1 MLIHLS
7 GGTALHLQHLRPAI
21 IFIFLL
27 IVFDVL
33 QGKKKRERE
42 KMNEEFGSTVQV
54 CNVAKLAAWLD
65 MGDNTT
71 GPCLL
76 QTGR

>member
-7 GGTALHLQHLRPAI
+7 GGTALHLQHLRPAFV
-21 IFIFLL
+21 FILLL
-27 IVFDVL
+27 IIFDVL
-33 QGKKKRERE
+33 QGKKKERE
-42 KMNEEFGSTVQV
+42 KMNEEVGSTVQV